1 MIKYSAF
8 FIPKIRKKGMMTMSK
23 LFMYGT
29 RLQEFEQMMMLVP
42 NFTKRGKG
50 LIVLKGFP
58 FTEEDVACRFCTEYP
73 KCKNDDSK
81 CLVLSERIKATAVCY
96 ESIVKNAFK
105 DFREYNLKKRLSKLV
120 SEFNGDF
127 FCDSSHRQ
135 RFENNIKIKNRVVK
149 KIDNNQFL
157 ATLFLLTVDH
167 ELWEWSNPHIYL
179 TKVDFKSI
187 HLKGIDT
194 NRYAVYQT
202 AKTISTGKEYIKLDE
217 IADESLI
224 DDKTFKAII
233 HAILLAKYGTEI
245 LGICK

>member
-1 MIKYSAF
+1 
-8 FIPKIRKKGMMTMSK
+8 MSK

-42 NFTKRGKG
+42 NFSKRGKG

-58 FTEEDVACRFCTEYP
+58 FTEEDVSCRFCTEYP
-73 KCKNDDSK
+73 KCKNDESK
-81 CLVLSERIKATAVCY
+81 CLVLSERLKANAVCY
-96 ESIVKNAFK
+96 ESIVKNTFK
-105 DFREYNLKKRLSKLV
+105 DFKTYNLKKRLSKLIL
-120 SEFNGDF
+120 EFNGDF
-127 FCDSSHRQ
+127 FCDSSHQQ
-135 RFENNIKIKNRVVK
+135 RFENIIKTKDRVVK
-149 KIDNNQFL
+149 NNDQFL
-157 ATLFLLTVDH
+157 ATLFLLTADH
-167 ELWEWSNPHIYL
+167 ELWEWSKSHIYL

-202 AKTISTGKEYIKLDE
+202 AKTIFTGKEYIKLNE

-224 DDKTFKAII
+224 DEKTFQAII

>member
-1 MIKYSAF
+1 
-8 FIPKIRKKGMMTMSK
+8 MSK

-50 LIVLKGFP
+50 LIILKGFP
-58 FTEEDVACRFCTEYP
+58 FNKEETTCRFCTEYP
-73 KCKNDDSK
+73 KCKNDESK
-81 CLVLSERIKATAVCY
+81 CLVISERLKANSVCY
-96 ESIVKNAFK
+96 ESIVKNTFK
-105 DFREYNLKKRLSKLV
+105 DFREYNLKKRLSKLIL
-120 SEFNGDF
+120 EFNGDF
-127 FCDSSHRQ
+127 FCDSCHRQ
-135 RFENNIKIKNRVVK
+135 RFENIINIKNRVVK
-149 KIDNNQFL
+149 KIDYQFL
-157 ATLFLLTVDH
+157 ATLFLLTADH

-202 AKTISTGKEYIKLDE
+202 AKTISTGKEYIKLNE

-224 DDKTFKAII
+224 DEKTFQAIV
-233 HAILLAKYGTEI
+233 HAILLAKYGQEVLSI
-245 LGICK
+245 ANKKSL

>member
-1 MIKYSAF
+1 
-8 FIPKIRKKGMMTMSK
+8 MSK

-73 KCKNDDSK
+73 KCKSDDSK
-81 CLVLSERIKATAVCY
+81 CLVLSERLKANAVCY
-96 ESIVKNAFK
+96 ESIVKNTFK
-105 DFREYNLKKRLSKLV
+105 YFREYNLKKRLSQQV

-135 RFENNIKIKNRVVK
+135 RFENIINIKNRVVK

-157 ATLFLLTVDH
+157 ATLFLLTADD

-202 AKTISTGKEYIKLDE
+202 AKTIATGKEYIKLNE

-224 DDKTFKAII
+224 DDKTFQAII

>member
-1 MIKYSAF
+1 
-8 FIPKIRKKGMMTMSK
+8 MSK

-29 RLQEFEQMMMLVP
+29 SLQEIEQMMMLVP
-42 NFTKRGKG
+42 NFTKREKG

-81 CLVLSERIKATAVCY
+81 CLVLSERLRANAVCY
-96 ESIVKNAFK
+96 ESIVKHTFK
-105 DFREYNLKKRLSKLV
+105 YFREYNLQKRLSKLV
-120 SEFNGDF
+120 SEFNSDF

-135 RFENNIKIKNRVVK
+135 RFENIINIKNRVVK
-149 KIDNNQFL
+149 KIDNQFL
-157 ATLFLLTVDH
+157 ATLFLLTANH
-167 ELWEWSNPHIYL
+167 ELWEWSSPHMYL

-194 NRYAVYQT
+194 NRYAIYQT
-202 AKTISTGKEYIKLDE
+202 AKTISTGKEFIKLNE

-224 DDKTFKAII
+224 DKKTFRVII
-233 HAILLAKYGTEI
+233 HAILVAKYGGEV

>member
-1 MIKYSAF
+1 
-8 FIPKIRKKGMMTMSK
+8 MSR

-81 CLVLSERIKATAVCY
+81 CLVLSERLKANAVCY
-96 ESIVKNAFK
+96 ESIVKNTFK
-105 DFREYNLKKRLSKLV
+105 YFREYNLKKRLSKLI
-120 SEFNGDF
+120 SEFRGDF

-135 RFENNIKIKNRVVK
+135 RFENIIKIKNRVVK
-149 KIDNNQFL
+149 KIDNQFL
-157 ATLFLLTVDH
+157 STLFLLTADH
-167 ELWEWSNPHIYL
+167 ELWEWSSPHIYL

-194 NRYAVYQT
+194 NRYAIYQT
-202 AKTISTGKEYIKLDE
+202 AKTIATGKEYIKLNE

-224 DDKTFKAII
+224 DEKTFGAII
-233 HAILLAKYGTEI
+233 HAILLAKYGSEI
-245 LGICK
+245 LSIRK

>member
-1 MIKYSAF
+1 
-8 FIPKIRKKGMMTMSK
+8 MSK

-29 RLQEFEQMMMLVP
+29 RLQEFEEMMMLVP
-42 NFTKRGKG
+42 NFTKRGKR
-50 LIVLKGFP
+50 LIVLKGFS
-58 FTEEDVACRFCTEYP
+58 FSEEDAACRFCTEYP

-81 CLVLSERIKATAVCY
+81 CLVLSERLKANAVCY

-105 DFREYNLKKRLSKLV
+105 DFREYNLKRRLRKLIP
-120 SEFNGDF
+120 EFNGDF

-135 RFENNIKIKNRVVK
+135 RFENIINIKNRVVK
-149 KIDNNQFL
+149 KIDYQFL
-157 ATLFLLTVDH
+157 STLFLLTADH

-202 AKTISTGKEYIKLDE
+202 AKTISTGKEYIKLNE

-224 DDKTFKAII
+224 DEKTFQAIV
-233 HAILLAKYGTEI
+233 HAILLAKYGQEVLSI
-245 LGICK
+245 ANKKSL